1 MPNSLW
7 AVVRDGRI
15 ELLEPAELPDGAKL
29 RVIVVTDAA
38 ETQQKDQQFW
48 LGVSQSSLDAIWG
61 NAEDDVYAELLR
73 R

>member
-1 MPNSLW
+1 MPDSLW

-15 ELLEPAELPDGAKL
+15 ELLEPADLPDGAKL
-29 RVIVVTDAA
+29 RVTVVTDTV
-38 ETQQKDQQFW
+38 ETHDDRQFW
-48 LGVSQSSLDAIWG
+48 LGVSQSALDSVWD